1 MPVSW
6 ITWLRIKHNTYFLM
20 DIAHEIFIV
29 GRSNAINIAERLRLP
44 SVVID
49 TARKLYGSSS
59 AEIDEVFL
67 SYHNYIYYLFTV
79 VCYIL
84 IKWWWIFSSQIFQQ
98 PWRCLLPMQVITDME
113 KLKQDYH
120 KRLTEAQYYLM
131 WDSCFFKNQIYWI
144 PHPSYLCIS
153 VKF

>member
-1 MPVSW
+1 
-6 ITWLRIKHNTYFLM
+6 M

-67 SYHNYIYYLFTV
+67 SYHNYIYYLLTV

-84 IKWWWIFSSQIFQQ
+84 IK
-98 PWRCLLPMQVITDME
+98 
-113 KLKQDYH
+113 
-120 KRLTEAQYYLM
+120 
-131 WDSCFFKNQIYWI
+131 
-144 PHPSYLCIS
+144 
-153 VKF
+153 